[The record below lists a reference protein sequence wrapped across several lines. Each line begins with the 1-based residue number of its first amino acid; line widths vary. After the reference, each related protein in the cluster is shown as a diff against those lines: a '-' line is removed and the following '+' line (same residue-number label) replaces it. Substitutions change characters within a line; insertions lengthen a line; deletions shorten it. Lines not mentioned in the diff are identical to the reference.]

1 MEKCVYSSVP
11 LDCLISIF
19 SFLSEDD
26 LVTVSS
32 VCKEWYEA
40 AETPWLWR
48 ELCLHRWGFCNLGQ
62 LLSNT
67 EQYTWK
73 RYFLRRSKLELNMK
87 SGRSG
92 GDYTCKSLRG
102 HKGRLVGFSYLVE
115 NSSVQDSWNCSPVV
129 CSASSD
135 GTVKAWDIHKAVNLW
150 STTGQS
156 PLTAMFT
163 DPQRCLV
170 GASDNTGTI
179 KMWNGQ
185 TGEEMASYSGG
196 SSQSTLLP
204 FSKDGNAFLMVGTVQ
219 GSLITLSSP
228 QLTEVSRH
236 MVCDSFKLNI
246 LVSSP
251 DTKWI
256 LAATNESS
264 ELSPMVLWSESMCS
278 PVSGER
284 VVSMNLPVCGCSAAV
299 FLPSQPARL
308 AVIHTD
314 GLHNQR
320 ALTVFDLSLK
330 KSLYK
335 EEPQAQQV
343 ESFKLELNQWHSD
356 IILKAKG
363 NSTILLTD
371 SNDLKVYTIKGAL
384 IATFKDHTQPI
395 ISLFVDNFR
404 VVTASRDLSLRVLT
418 WRNDRDAGLTLESQ
432 YHLLGGSHS
441 MSRGFSQVV
450 CDYASIVASV
460 EAVDGKDVLKTYI
473 FNS

>member
-1 MEKCVYSSVP
+1 MEECVYPSLH

-26 LVTVSS
+26 LVTVSY
-32 VCKEWYEA
+32 VCKVSCCMCLA
-40 AETPWLWR
+40 V

-62 LLSNT
+62 LLCDS
-67 EQYTWK
+67 EQHTWK
-73 RYFLRRSKLELNMK
+73 RYFLRRSKLEQNMK
-87 SGRSG
+87 SGRTG

-150 STTGQS
+150 TTTGQN

-179 KMWNGQ
+179 KLWNGE
-185 TGEEMASYSGG
+185 TGEEIASYSGG
-196 SSQSTLLP
+196 SSQCTLMP
-204 FSKDGNAFLMVGTVQ
+204 FNKDENAFLMVTLIKYTVFLKKAKKNVRN
-219 GSLITLSSP
+219 SLGG
-228 QLTEVSRH
+228 
-236 MVCDSFKLNI
+236 
-246 LVSSP
+246 
-251 DTKWI
+251 
-256 LAATNESS
+256 
-264 ELSPMVLWSESMCS
+264 VLWSESVCC
-278 PVSGER
+278 PVAGEK

-299 FLPSQPARL
+299 FLPSQRSRL

-314 GLHNQR
+314 GLHDQR
-320 ALTVFDLSLK
+320 TVTVFDLSLK

-356 IILKAKG
+356 LILKAKG
-363 NSTILLTD
+363 SNTLLLTD
-371 SNDLKVYTIKGAL
+371 GNDLKVYTLKGAL

-395 ISLFVDNFR
+395 ISLCVDNFR

-418 WRNDRDAGLTLESQ
+418 WRNDREAGLTLESQ

-441 MSRGFSQVV
+441 MSRGFSQVE

-460 EAVDGKDVLKTYI
+460 EAVDGKDVLKAYI

>member
-1 MEKCVYSSVP
+1 MEECVYPSLH

-26 LVTVSS
+26 LVTVSY

-48 ELCLHRWGFCNLGQ
+48 ELCLHHWGFCNLGQ
-62 LLSNT
+62 LLCDS
-67 EQYTWK
+67 EQHTWK
-73 RYFLRRSKLELNMK
+73 RYFLRRSKLEQNMK
-87 SGRSG
+87 SGRTG

-150 STTGQS
+150 TTTGQN

-179 KMWNGQ
+179 KLWNGE
-185 TGEEMASYSGG
+185 TGEEIASYSGG
-196 SSQSTLLP
+196 SSQCTLMP
-204 FSKDGNAFLMVGTVQ
+204 FNKDENAFLMVTLIKYTVFLKKAKKNVRN
-219 GSLITLSSP
+219 SLGGALG
-228 QLTEVSRH
+228 
-236 MVCDSFKLNI
+236 D
-246 LVSSP
+246 
-251 DTKWI
+251 
-256 LAATNESS
+256 
-264 ELSPMVLWSESMCS
+264 VLWSESVCS
-278 PVSGER
+278 PVAGEK

-299 FLPSQPARL
+299 FLPSQRSRL

-320 ALTVFDLSLK
+320 TVTVFDLSLK

-356 IILKAKG
+356 LILKAKG
-363 NSTILLTD
+363 SNTLLLTD
-371 SNDLKVYTIKGAL
+371 GNDLKVYTLKGAL

-395 ISLFVDNFR
+395 ISLCVDNFR

-418 WRNDRDAGLTLESQ
+418 WRNDREAGLTLESQ

-441 MSRGFSQVV
+441 MSRGFSQVE

-460 EAVDGKDVLKTYI
+460 EAVDGKDVLKAYI